1 MPQQFR
7 HLQYDER
14 CQIQA
19 LLQQGF
25 SVTAIAA
32 QLQRHKSTVYRELQ
46 RNAGL
51 SGYHHEQAQPLA
63 RDRRHRA
70 VTGPRK
76 LQPAI
81 WNLISDGLQS
91 HWSPEQVAGYLK
103 RVGAVSVS
111 FSWLYQR
118 IRQDRAQGGSLYT
131 YLRQRGKPRR
141 CKATRGS
148 AGRGCIP
155 GRRDISERPAIV
167 DSKQRCG
174 DWEAD
179 TIIGKAH
186 KGAAVTLVERKS
198 KYLLA
203 QTVSRKTAALV
214 GDAMQNLLRPF
225 AALVLT
231 VTCDNGKEFAGHL
244 QTAEAL
250 ETDLFFARPYRS
262 CERGLNE
269 HTNGLLRQFVP
280 KTENLRTLDPQR
292 LQEAVNR
299 LNHRPRKVLGYR
311 TPYEVFRDD
320 CLAAGI
326 DPPPAIPDPSPL

>member
-1 MPQQFR
+1 M
-7 HLQYDER
+7 
-14 CQIQA
+14 
-19 LLQQGF
+19 
-25 SVTAIAA
+25 
-32 QLQRHKSTVYRELQ
+32 
-46 RNAGL
+46 
-51 SGYHHEQAQPLA
+51 
-63 RDRRHRA
+63 
-70 VTGPRK
+70 
-76 LQPAI
+76 
-81 WNLISDGLQS
+81 
-91 HWSPEQVAGYLK
+91 AGYLK

-141 CKATRGS
+141 CKASRGS

-155 GRRDISERPAIV
+155 GCRDIGEHPAIF

-179 TIIGKAH
+179 TILGKAD
-186 KGAAVTLVERKS
+186 KGAAVTLVERKL
-198 KYLLA
+198 KYVLV
-203 QTVSRKTAALV
+203 QTVRRNTAALV
-214 GDAMQNLLRPF
+214 GDAMQNLLQPF
-225 AALVLT
+225 SALVLS

-244 QTAEAL
+244 QTAEVPN
-250 ETDLFFARPYRS
+250 TDIFFAQLYRS
-262 CERGLNE
+262 CERGLKE

-299 LNHRPRKVLGYR
+299 LNHRPRNVLGYR

-326 DPPPAIPDPSPL
+326 DLLPAAPAPGPL